1 MFHFFS
7 IHLTF
12 NISYRYQIY
21 QDNSLYY
28 YYYQILVSMKKF
40 CWKIMQYFK
49 AFHNVLLFLC
59 KLFGSRFKNKTVH
72 ACCLISLCNAN
83 GIIGLGCTW
92 SWHNRHRP
100 PAEFRNGMTLM
111 TAGRLAITFSA
122 CRRRFLLAA
131 TLPLSS
137 SCLLCL
143 FASQEVVAKCR

>member
-1 MFHFFS
+1 MIIDMKYF
-7 IHLTF
+7 
-12 NISYRYQIY
+12 IY
-21 QDNSLYY
+21 NSL

-40 CWKIMQYFK
+40 CRKIMQYFK
-49 AFHNVLLFLC
+49 AFHNVLQFLC

>member
-7 IHLTF
+7 IQLTF
-12 NISYRYQIY
+12 YISYRYQIY
-21 QDNSLYY
+21 CGNS
-28 YYYQILVSMKKF
+28 ILVSMKKF

-59 KLFGSRFKNKTVH
+59 KLFESRFKNKTVH

>member
-1 MFHFFS
+1 M
-7 IHLTF
+7 
-12 NISYRYQIY
+12 
-21 QDNSLYY
+21 
-28 YYYQILVSMKKF
+28 
-40 CWKIMQYFK
+40 
-49 AFHNVLLFLC
+49 LLFLC
-59 KLFGSRFKNKTVH
+59 KLFESRFKNKTVH

-143 FASQEVVAKCR
+143 FASQEVVAKCRWIWAPESNYIFFQISEKKLSITFHNILRHHFEYS